1 MSETFFWWL
10 AIEVIGLAGLPLT
23 ALVFANLPD
32 RGWSLMKPFSLLIV
46 GWLIWL
52 PLSLISAL
60 PFSRIWILLTLLL
73 YLAGNLALLWR
84 VRRIRAALTTL
95 LSQQRGYFILTEAL
109 FAISFAALVWERSFT
124 PAVVD
129 TEKFMDVA
137 FLSSIWRAP
146 HLPPPDPWLSGQ
158 PINYYYFGHFLVA
171 LIAKLLGTVPGVAFN
186 LGVGLIFALAAVAIF
201 GVAANVFKV
210 ATRSCR
216 RGWGALAGLVSAAF
230 VLLLGNLNSAQVWW
244 QNAQTLVQQFPA
256 LYSSPW
262 AWWLHRDVWTRY
274 DWWAPSRVIPN
285 TINEFPAF
293 SFVLA
298 DLHAHVLALPFA
310 TVAIGLACSLVLSH
324 RPGIHAFG
332 AGRLSLLALLASGV
346 TLGALYVI
354 NGWDLPTYLGLA
366 LLAIA
371 IQQWLAHERRFTTAL
386 LADFLTVALLL
397 GALCIICYLP
407 FYLTYSSP
415 GEGVGLV
422 PGNTRTPIG
431 YEVAIFG
438 LPLFVF
444 LSLAVLRLARR
455 WPAPGAQ
462 MSIAA
467 MVVLALGAWLAPGQ
481 PILTLLWAL
490 LAIAICAYLA
500 ARLLGL
506 RMGRATASDLDNSS
520 SASNASDGDD
530 AGDEDDARASSR
542 VRANAWIWCLAGTAV
557 ALIATCELVYL
568 RDVFGGG
575 VAFRMN
581 TVFKLYFQAWLLL
594 GVVAGPA
601 LLWLLAWAARVL
613 RGIMAELS
621 TSADQPTSA
630 SVQVAAETR
639 GAGAT
644 THRISL
650 AELARLAPV
659 TPSEDSPS
667 RGTGEPSLA
676 SSSGG
681 GRRTGPV
688 ALRLLSAGGIML
700 WIGMCLALLGAG
712 AIYPVLATAA
722 RTDNFTLARTL
733 DGTAYMATDPVNQGD
748 ARAIAWLNA
757 HVSGDP
763 VIVEGAQYDEYTH
776 NGRVSAF
783 TGLPTVI
790 GWGGHEFQW
799 RVNWVAPPG
808 QGDGTGQRI
817 DAVVKQRLDA
827 VTQMYTNSDPEQV
840 LALLHHYSARYV
852 YVGAAER
859 QLYPSADLERFAT
872 FLRVVYHADGVTIYA
887 VP

>member
-10 AIEVIGLAGLPLT
+10 AIEIIGLAGLPLT

-60 PFSRIWILLTLLL
+60 PFNRFWILLTLLL
-73 YLAGNLALLWR
+73 YLAGNVALLWR
-84 VRRIRAALTTL
+84 VRRVRIALTTL
-95 LSQQRGYFILTEAL
+95 LTRQRGHLILTEAL
-109 FAISFAALVWERSFT
+109 FAVSFAAMVWERSFT

-158 PINYYYFGHFLVA
+158 PINYYYFGHYLVA

-186 LGVGLIFALAAVAIF
+186 LGVGLIFALAGVAIF
-201 GVAANVFKV
+201 GVAANLFKT

-216 RGWGALAGLVSAAF
+216 RGWAALSGLVSASF
-230 VLLLGNLNSAQVWW
+230 VLLLGNLNGAQVWW

-262 AWWLHRDVWTRY
+262 AWWFHRDVWTRY

-310 TVAIGLACSLVLSH
+310 TVAIGLACSLVLSR

-332 AGRLSLLALLASGV
+332 DGRLSLLALLASGV

-397 GALCIICYLP
+397 GALCVICYLP

-415 GEGVGLV
+415 GEGIGLV
-422 PGNTRTPIG
+422 PSSTRTPIG
-431 YEVAIFG
+431 YEIAIFG
-438 LPLFVF
+438 LPLFVI

-490 LAIAICAYLA
+490 LAITICVYLA

-506 RMGRATASDLDNSS
+506 RMGR
-520 SASNASDGDD
+520 SANASDGDD
-530 AGDEDDARASSR
+530 EDEEGEEGEEGDARASSR

-557 ALIATCELVYL
+557 ALIATCEVVYL

-575 VAFRMN
+575 AAFRMN

-601 LLWLLAWAARVL
+601 LLWLLAGATRAL
-613 RGIMAELS
+613 RGIVAELS
-621 TSADQPTSA
+621 A
-630 SVQVAAETR
+630 SVNQRTVAPVQVAAEAG

-644 THRISL
+644 THRFSL
-650 AELARLAPV
+650 TALVRLAAV
-659 TPSEDSPS
+659 TRSEDSPS
-667 RGTGEPSLA
+667 QGTGGPASA
-676 SSSGG
+676 SSSGD

-688 ALRLLSAGGIML
+688 ALRLLSAGGIVV
-700 WIGMCLALLGAG
+700 WIGMCLALVGAG
-712 AIYPVLATAA
+712 MMYPVLATAA

-748 ARAIAWLNA
+748 AQAIAWLNA

-783 TGLPTVI
+783 TGLPTVM

-799 RVNWVAPPG
+799 RVNWVGPPQ

-817 DAVVKQRLDA
+817 DAVIKQRLDA
-827 VTQMYTNSDPEQV
+827 VTQIYTNTDPQQV

-859 QLYPSADLERFAT
+859 QLYQSADLERFAT